1 MNVLFDNDI
10 ILLTSNSEKDTY
22 KLGETL
28 GLLLKEGSVVAITGP
43 LGAGKTHLVK
53 GIAKGLGI
61 KDSRIVT
68 SPTFTLV
75 NEYLGRVPIYHID
88 VYRLTGINEMYDLG
102 CDEMLWGKGVTIIEW
117 ADRVKG
123 CLPDNIIKITI
134 LYETR
139 SKRRIEI
146 SSSGMENEDILGQFK
161 KMVLGF
167 RDLGIIV

>member
-167 RDLGIIV
+167 RDLGI